1 MDKLVYNI
9 PEVAELLGISKS
21 LAYQMVKEK
30 KLPVL
35 ELGKRKLI
43 PKASLELWL
52 QHNMD
57 EFEKKSLL

>member
-43 PKASLELWL
+43 PKTSLELWL
-52 QHNMD
+52 QKNMD